1 MEVSEHV
8 ESSKLGLFIIFSER
22 NPSMQLIKQICDL
35 VTGFM
40 ENVFLHG
47 NRTGGLRWQL
57 SITLAENLIWFQEI
71 WVNVT
76 LMLKMSLLNPA
87 LIPHCPVPRSN
98 VPLHEPSSSCTTDTS
113 SSSLAFSIFWFCASY
128 PLLFVFN
135 LLLIFFLFFSFL
147 ISYSLFFLSCSS
159 F

>member
-1 MEVSEHV
+1 MVGQHTHSVSVCNYEESRNNWEKCAFYVKVRLSLISKSALQKKERKKSLYKHWVARTDRQRALFHSATFICLLVSQLSTMEVSEHM

-71 WVNVT
+71 
-76 LMLKMSLLNPA
+76 
-87 LIPHCPVPRSN
+87 
-98 VPLHEPSSSCTTDTS
+98 
-113 SSSLAFSIFWFCASY
+113 
-128 PLLFVFN
+128 
-135 LLLIFFLFFSFL
+135 
-147 ISYSLFFLSCSS
+147 
-159 F
+159 